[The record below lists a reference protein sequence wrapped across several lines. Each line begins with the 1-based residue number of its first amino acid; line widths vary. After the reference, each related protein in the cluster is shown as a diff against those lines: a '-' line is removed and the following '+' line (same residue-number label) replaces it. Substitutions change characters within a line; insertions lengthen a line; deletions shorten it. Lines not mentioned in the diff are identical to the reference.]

1 MAPVG
6 GRGQRAAGLCLW
18 LTVMKMKI
26 VVLLAVSTL
35 ALAACGGSGDDS
47 AKQPTTTKA
56 GPTSSTATTVTT
68 ATTSTTASTATTAT
82 TLLDDGKNAPGCDTL
97 QGRST
102 TLLRGLQ
109 VMVGLTTPEAVTAAK
124 DPAAGL
130 DLDGLSQFLDETEKL
145 IADHP
150 ESGDATASVRFYR
163 SIISATQDLL
173 DKDPVT
179 QADVDAYQQKVGD
192 ADGFLRHQ
200 APIFRIVSER
210 C

>member
-1 MAPVG
+1 
-6 GRGQRAAGLCLW
+6 
-18 LTVMKMKI
+18 LTVMKKKI
-26 VVLLAVSTL
+26 VVLLAISTL

-68 ATTSTTASTATTAT
+68 ATTSTTATTAT
-82 TLLDDGKNAPGCDTL
+82 TLLDDGKDAPGCDTL

-150 ESGDATASVRFYR
+150 ESGDAAASVEFYR